1 MDSISKDIKIIRTS
15 LVIIASV
22 VVMFVLRLFSFIF
35 IPLFL
40 ALFIALLLLPI
51 LDWFARKKL
60 PNWVGIT
67 VIVVVSV
74 LLIFI
79 TIEVFQNTATEL
91 YSSKNQILASANEKI
106 NPVIT
111 DLKSY
116 FGIIDEGGQNN
127 NIVDVKNWVERNSV
141 SLIEKFSSFLSG
153 LFMTIFFLSLFL
165 TGANLF
171 ETYISKISNDDKNII
186 QTFRNI
192 IDTLNKFIKVKFFVS
207 ILTGLIFGIIAVSF
221 GVKFAIFWG
230 VMAFIL
236 NFVQLI
242 GSFFITTVLI
252 LFGFVEISTTGT
264 LVVFSLLLISAQ
276 IFIGGVLEPILMGKS
291 FKVNTISIL
300 ISLSVWGF
308 VFGIAGLVLAIPIMV
323 FLKMILENIPS
334 TKQLASLMNS
344 VSDKK

>member
-1 MDSISKDIKIIRTS
+1 MDSISKDLKIIRTS

-67 VIVVVSV
+67 AIVVVSI
-74 LLIFI
+74 LLII
-79 TIEVFQNTATEL
+79 LTIEIFQSTATEL
-91 YSSKNQILASANEKI
+91 YSSKNEILASATEKI

-116 FGIIDEGGQNN
+116 LGIIDESGQN
-127 NIVDVKNWVERNSV
+127 NIVDVKNWVEKNSV
-141 SLIEKFSSFLSG
+141 SLIGKLSSFLTG